1 MTIKNLFKLGTTAC
15 VLAAQYCMAAYHGAR
30 ERSVFQDV
38 ETYCMFIG
46 YPRSG
51 HSLIGS
57 LLDAHPDI
65 VIAHELDALKYLHAR
80 FTKRQLYSLL
90 LANSRCF
97 AVTGR
102 QGRHYSYAVP
112 NQWQGRFRH
121 IRIIGDKK
129 GGSSTLRLRANP
141 ELLQRLRKV
150 VDVPVKMIHV
160 VRNPFDNIST
170 IATRHCLSLREVIA
184 YYFALCDTIAIT
196 KTQVPDADLFEMRHE
211 AFVANPRGLL
221 QELCHFLEME
231 ATDDYLEACAGIV
244 FQAPRQTRTG
254 AQWDYEL
261 IGLVQDH
268 MARFPFLQGY
278 RYEN

>member
-1 MTIKNLFKLGTTAC
+1 MKNLLKLGTTAC
-15 VLAAQYCMAAYHGAR
+15 VLAAQYCTAAYRGVQ
-30 ERSVFQDV
+30 ERHVFQDV

-46 YPRSG
+46 YPKSG

-90 LANSRCF
+90 LANSRRF

-102 QGRHYSYAVP
+102 HGRHYSYAVP
-112 NQWQGRFRH
+112 GQWQGKFRH

-129 GGSSTLRLRANP
+129 GEGSTLRLRANP
-141 ELLQRLRKV
+141 ELLRRLRNV
-150 VDVPVKMIHV
+150 VGVPVKIIHV
-160 VRNPFDNIST
+160 VRNPYDNIST
-170 IATRHCLSLREVIA
+170 IATRRRLSLQDAIA
-184 YYFALCDTIAIT
+184 HYFALCDTVATT
-196 KTQVPDADLFEMRHE
+196 KTQIPNTDLFEIRHE
-211 AFVANPRGLL
+211 AFVANPHGLL
-221 QELCHFLEME
+221 QELCRFLGME

-254 AQWDYEL
+254 AQWYYEL
-261 IGLVQDH
+261 IRLVQDNI
-268 MARFPFLQGY
+268 ARFPFLQGY